1 MSILNILN
9 ELAAEPSKLAKIA
22 ILEREKNNATLKR
35 VFQVTYDPYLNFWIK
50 KIPDYEKTP
59 VGLVSLDGSI
69 DRLDAL
75 SSRQVTGND
84 AISRLIFILAECE
97 EPEVIER
104 IIQRDLRCGASESTP
119 NKVWPNLI
127 PTFDVMLAHK
137 DVSGI
142 KFPAYAQIK
151 YDGGRCHLHFDGKTA
166 TAYSRNGK
174 VIDFCGA
181 LDASASKL
189 MKAGEVF
196 DGEIVFRNS
205 KGKLLDRKTSNGLFN
220 SCIHINRKVQELENE
235 ICQLETELEKLNT
248 KQLEM

>member
-35 VFQVTYDPYLNFWIK
+35 VFKITYDPYLNFWIK
-50 KIPDYEKTP
+50 KIPEFKLGP
-59 VGLVSLDGSI
+59 QCNMISLDMA
-69 DRLDAL
+69 LDDLTVL
-75 SSRQVTGND
+75 SSRQKTGND
-84 AISRLIFILAECE
+84 AIDFLGNVLRNLSLNDGEVLSR
-97 EPEVIER
+97 VV
-104 IIQRDLRCGASESTP
+104 QRDLRCGASESTP

-142 KFPAYAQIK
+142 NFPAYAQIK

-174 VIDFCGA
+174 VINFCGA
-181 LDASASKL
+181 LDSSAALL
-189 MKAGEVF
+189 MKSGEVF

-220 SCIHINRKVQELENE
+220 SCLSINRRIQELENE
-235 ICQLETELEKLNT
+235 ICHLEVELEKS
-248 KQLEM
+248 KIK